1 VIVCIGSTIGNFK
14 NQDEIF
20 SLFSNNLNKGD
31 KLLLDFQLN
40 TYLEQTFKK
49 YKINKFYPQFG
60 VFWEKFDENKIKWI
74 LNKDNFITLYYNN
87 IDVFRSKKYS
97 LEEVINYCKKHN
109 LNYLNSWKDK
119 YNNSCIAI
127 FEKK

>member
-31 KLLLDFQLN
+31 KLLLGFQLN